1 MAYTISYTDVSKEG
15 TITIEDGTINEVTS
29 LRLPGR
35 NTTAYGAVIAESFL
49 HLLENFASQAEPANP
64 SEGQIWYNNDPS
76 EENLYVY
83 NGTNWVPA
91 SGITKS
97 EETPS
102 FAKTGDLW
110 VDIDNQQLYLFTG
123 GGWILVGPQFSEGL
137 ATGARADQIIGQDN
151 NSYTVLRIEVNGTT
165 VGIISGA
172 DNSFIPK
179 ATIAGFA
186 QINPG
191 FNVISR
197 DTNADGLSDFK
208 FFGTAEKAENLIVN
222 NEVIAAGD
230 FLRGDTTSTTT
241 FPLNIQNNQGIN
253 YGINSELTIGV
264 EGQAGIIQHNVGGSN
279 IDMRV
284 RTSNQTKTVI
294 RVDSNLRVG
303 VNTEAPEQALDVV
316 GTIQA
321 SENLL
326 VNGTTQSSTINN
338 GALIVRGGAAVKQ
351 NLNVGGTTTLND
363 LLTTK
368 VITPDDNAIRDIGTA
383 VNSYRHVYATRFF
396 GDITGTVTGT
406 IDGRSTQSDKLTD
419 RTTFI
424 MEGDVSTL
432 APVEFDGAFQDPS
445 FDNGVDANGDPLPTG
460 EQPLQKKFRTEISNS
475 FIAGKPEESDVANN
489 DLILFNDVA
498 GASPGL
504 KSATKQNFL
513 KSIPRT
519 PAGVILPYGGSSAP
533 QGWLICDGRELE
545 RDLWEELF
553 SAIGFNF
560 KPSSQVTPGFFAIP
574 DLRGRMPLGADNMG
588 GTSANTVQA
597 ASADVIGATDGAE
610 EKLISINQIPDHV
623 HDLQDADNNQYY
635 VYQDRQDPT
644 TDTNVEQVQGP
655 DAADTAQRLRN
666 SGNIQGR
673 NDSFVQDGFS
683 VMPPTLTLNYI
694 IYGGRE

>member
-1 MAYTISYTDVSKEG
+1 MAYTINYTDISKEG
-15 TITIEDGTINEVTS
+15 TITIEDGTINNVTS
-29 LRLPGR
+29 LPLPGR
-35 NTTAYGAVIAESFL
+35 NTTAYGAVIAGNFL
-49 HLLENFASQAEPANP
+49 HLLENFAASAEPVNP
-64 SEGQIWYNNDPS
+64 TEGQIWYNNDPA
-76 EENLYVY
+76 EETLYMY
-83 NGTNWVPA
+83 NGTNWVPS
-91 SGITKS
+91 SGIFKS
-97 EETPS
+97 IDTPA
-102 FAKTGDLW
+102 FANTGDLW
-110 VDIDNQQLYLFTG
+110 VDTDNQQLYLFTG

-151 NSYTVLRIEVNGTT
+151 VSYTVLKIEVNGTI

-179 ATIAGFA
+179 ATIAGFP
-186 QINPG
+186 QISPG

-222 NEVIAAGD
+222 NEIIAAGD
-230 FLRGDTTSTTT
+230 FLRGDTTSTTN

-284 RTSNQTKTVI
+284 RTANQTKTVI

-303 VNTEAPEQALDVV
+303 INTEAPEQALDVD

-321 SENLL
+321 SNSLL

-338 GALIVRGGAAVKQ
+338 GALIVRGGAAIKQ
-351 NLNVGGTTTLND
+351 NLNIGGETTLLN

-368 VITPDDNAIRDIGTA
+368 NVTPDDNAIRDIGTSL
-383 VNSYRHVYATRFF
+383 NKYRNIYGQRFF
-396 GDITGTVTGT
+396 GDVTGTVTGT
-406 IDGRSTQSDKLTD
+406 IDGRSTESDKLTS

-424 MEGDVSTL
+424 MEGDVSTVV
-432 APVEFDGAFQDPS
+432 PVEFDGAFQDPG
-445 FDNGVDANGDPLPTG
+445 FNNGEDGQGNQLPAG

-475 FIAGKPEESDVANN
+475 FIASKQFETDVSGA
-489 DLILFNDVA
+489 DLILFDDQQ
-498 GASPGL
+498 GATPGL
-504 KSATKQNFL
+504 KHTTKDNFL

-519 PAGVILPYGGSSAP
+519 PAGVILPYGGDSAP
-533 QGWLICDGRELE
+533 AGWLICDGREV
-545 RDLWEELF
+545 DQNIWEELF
-553 SAIGFNF
+553 TAVGFNF
-560 KPSSQVTPGFFAIP
+560 KPASQVTPGYFALP

-588 GTSANTVQA
+588 GTSANTVQSQ
-597 ASADVIGATDGAE
+597 SADVIGAIDGAE
-610 EKLISINQIPDHV
+610 EKNININQIPSHK
-623 HDLQDADNNQYY
+623 HDLQDSDNNQYY

-644 TDTNVEQVQGP
+644 TDTDVEQVQGP
-655 DAADTAQRLRN
+655 SAANTAQRLRN
-666 SGNIQGR
+666 SGNIEDR
-673 NDSFVQDGFS
+673 NENFNQDGFN